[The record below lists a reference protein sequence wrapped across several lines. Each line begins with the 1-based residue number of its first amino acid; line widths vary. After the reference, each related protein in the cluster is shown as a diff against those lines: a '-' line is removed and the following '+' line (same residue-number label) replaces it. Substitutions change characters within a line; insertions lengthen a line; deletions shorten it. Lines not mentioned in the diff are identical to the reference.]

1 METPINTQSNNNSSN
16 KHTYSDL
23 IFIQRTIEAMNKDNQ
38 IEILKILYDDGSIIL
53 NENKNGVRVNLSN
66 LSTDIMTALET
77 HIEYVKKR
85 DSQLSV
91 DETERDNIRR
101 DLLQN

>member
-1 METPINTQSNNNSSN
+1 METPINPQSNNNSLN
-16 KHTYSDL
+16 KHTYSYL
-23 IFIQRTIEAMNKDNQ
+23 ISIQRTIEAMNKDNQ

-85 DSQLSV
+85 DSQLSF

>member
-1 METPINTQSNNNSSN
+1 METSINPQLNNNSSH
-16 KHTYSDL
+16 KHTYLDL
-23 IFIQRTIEAMNKDNQ
+23 ISIQRTIEAMNKDNQ
-38 IEILKILYDDGSIIL
+38 LEILKILYDDGIIL

-66 LSTDIMTALET
+66 LSTDIMTALQT

-85 DSQLSV
+85 DSQLTV

>member
-1 METPINTQSNNNSSN
+1 METPISNNSSN

-23 IFIQRTIEAMNKDNQ
+23 ISIQRIIEAMNKDNQ

-66 LSTDIMTALET
+66 LSENIMTALET

-85 DSQLSV
+85 DSQLTV

-101 DLLQN
+101 DLLQH

>member
-1 METPINTQSNNNSSN
+1 MKTPINPQSNNNSSN
-16 KHTYSDL
+16 KHTYSYL
-23 IFIQRTIEAMNKDNQ
+23 ISIQRTIEAMNKDNQ

-85 DSQLSV
+85 DSQLSF

-101 DLLQN
+101 DLLQT

>member
-1 METPINTQSNNNSSN
+1 METPINAQSNNTSLN

-23 IFIQRTIEAMNKDNQ
+23 ISIQRTIEAMNKDNQ

-85 DSQLSV
+85 DSQLTV

>member
-1 METPINTQSNNNSSN
+1 MGARNPF
-16 KHTYSDL
+16 DL
-23 IFIQRTIEAMNKDNQ
+23 PE
-38 IEILKILYDDGSIIL
+38 
-53 NENKNGVRVNLSN
+53 VNLSN

-85 DSQLSV
+85 DSQLSF